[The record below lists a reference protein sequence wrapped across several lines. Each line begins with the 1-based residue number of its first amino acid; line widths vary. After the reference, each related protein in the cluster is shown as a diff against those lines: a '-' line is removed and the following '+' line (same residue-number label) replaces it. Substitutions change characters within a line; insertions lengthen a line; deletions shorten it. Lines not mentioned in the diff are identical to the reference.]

1 MGSIWADGVKGPGAL
16 IGQQIDAL
24 QAIMELR
31 PYKADL
37 ILYDW
42 VDELE
47 KHFQRV
53 ESVAD
58 LLAFADGAE
67 NHIVSVFGS
76 DVTNILKRLMGDKW
90 PGQWHVRK
98 EIEHLWPVFDD
109 NFARDLAGGDPMSG
123 VLNSMRVGLGK
134 KVNYLLVEKPDFL
147 FNAS

>member
-1 MGSIWADGVKGPGAL
+1 MRSICADGVKGPGTL

-31 PYKADL
+31 PYSTARSNS
-37 ILYDW
+37 I
-42 VDELE
+42 VDGLE
-47 KHFQRV
+47 VHFERV

-67 NHIVSVFGS
+67 NHAVSLFGTEIVAQFMKADGGA
-76 DVTNILKRLMGDKW
+76 RW
-90 PGQWHVRK
+90 PGPWHVRK
-98 EIEHLWPVFDD
+98 EIERLWPVFDD
-109 NFARDLAGGDPMSG
+109 NFARDLAGGDPMGG

-134 KVNYLLVEKPDFL
+134 KVNDLLVEKPDFS